1 MIENTIIEEDSD
13 EEFIL
18 EDDNYKPDDSLGIK
32 SSKSNVIYY
41 DGQETITNLFY
52 DRLSYI
58 PNRQHFCNDGM
69 GLKGLAPNN
78 GMGLKGLASNNGMG
92 LKGLTSNNGM
102 GLKGLAPNNGMGLK
116 GLAPNN
122 GMIFMPNDI
131 IDTIGR
137 DGKYVMIIYGILPD
151 GTKTELTI
159 TDIRVFFD
167 IMVPRDKTA
176 NAFNSL
182 LTGILMMDA
191 PDSIIESIEAYPLK
205 GYNETKIPYKRI
217 YNKNLENRK
226 KAMDIVLAAGF
237 QTASDDNKRYYYRK
251 VARETGLLLSDWM
264 IISSYVNANAST
276 YVNANASTY
285 PNANAN
291 ADIYKISANIKDIK
305 NIDAKEK
312 QSDQLLIHDRTMVMT
327 WDIETYSERNMGDL
341 PLAHHDEDNAF
352 MICMTFHWKDELV
365 SLLQIC
371 ITNFETDPDD
381 RWITIICRNDFK
393 NIIKAFALCF
403 EMMRPDIM
411 YGFNDSEYDW
421 PFIIEKA
428 KKLSI
433 LEWMW
438 NKMSI
443 SYRKVS
449 ADIITR
455 FYIVNK
461 QQIKIT
467 NEATSY
473 CTYLKI
479 IGCIMIDVRVCLRK
493 LYPKAEK
500 TSLKYFLELCKL
512 GGKADM
518 PIKKMWTFYRNAAAV
533 AVNRNAAAVNAI
545 NRNAAAV
552 NTTSASEGMR
562 HIAHYCVI
570 DALRCQELM
579 LKRGILNDLREVTTL
594 AHMSVFDAH
603 YFAGGK
609 RVCNLLG
616 AYANKRGIL
625 ISMIAKYNPE
635 KGKYPGA
642 FVFNPDKGPTP
653 DPTKVSAIEN
663 AVMSGKEVL
672 DDEFK
677 DFDRERPV
685 VGLDFNSLYPSLIE
699 TYNLSPEK
707 IIIDTEKA
715 NQYRELGYPLYEID
729 FMYGERNV
737 IGWSIL
743 HNNEESKIG
752 LYPSVLIDLSNKRA
766 EMKKVLAKYK
776 SIKEVMDGI
785 FGKAKSDSKVKL
797 DSKVKENENSNLKDI
812 ILSMRS
818 DSVYELNY
826 ISQLDDASI
835 IISPGSTLEEEKEDN
850 KRKIKIIKERLTIFN
865 NLLELDTE
873 ENGGESFIKNIY
885 SYYDNAVFECTCA
898 NVKQNA
904 VKIYMNTFY
913 GEAGNSISPFFL
925 LELAGGVTSSG
936 QYNIKLVAK
945 FVQELGFHIKYGD
958 TDSLYLV
965 PPSYYFKEC
974 DADYVNALILLRDG
988 NNKSNRDTITEN
1000 YWTAMVKITMRVMNN
1015 LKTEVNQYLYE
1026 DNGSPYLKMAY
1037 EEVLYPVV
1045 FTGKKK
1051 YYGIAH
1057 ENEINFHPNHLF
1069 IRGIDIIK
1077 QGQSGL
1083 AKIIGNKIMW
1093 ESMSISNRKTVRMIV
1108 EDILKDAVL
1117 NKSQWTF
1124 EDFIKC
1130 DAWRPNKMNISVHIF
1145 MKRMKIHSDIETA
1158 EMKKKSQLGKATT
1171 APLYEIPEA
1180 GDRFNYVIVKK
1191 DAVSD
1196 MFDIHGRKIAIKK
1209 GDRMEFVPVA
1219 KHFNLPIDIAF
1230 YMINYVAGVCARF
1243 INYDNE
1249 FSQEDTSDEVS
1260 QKSAK
1265 QYLENF
1271 IKRLDNIDPTVIRQR
1286 GNLYKKAFSSV
1297 IKKSKEG
1304 LSPLIANMFH
1314 GKFINYELLAMNTDG
1329 DVARFYE
1336 TINNNI
1342 YKYIEKYYTIQINT
1356 FCNNLLKQM
1365 GIINSNGD
1373 INTKKLYKW
1382 QIFINKSSKINNIL
1396 EDFSQN
1402 INYLNI
1408 IAIKYENILIKK
1420 INNERAYLEVGP
1432 ASNDLEEV
1440 INFFDIIT
1448 EDEKNVLI
1456 TFRTYLMKIFG
1467 INSVKIK
1474 TETLMKQITDI
1485 KNTRLKISMR
1495 PNASEQKKVIKESAN
1510 IYFSICGDVSL

>member
-1 MIENTIIEEDSD
+1 MIENTILSNNEEDSD
-13 EEFIL
+13 DEFIL
-18 EDDNYKPDDSLGIK
+18 EDDSYKPDDSLGIK
-32 SSKSNVIYY
+32 SAKSNVIYY

-52 DRLSYI
+52 DKLSYI
-58 PNRQHFCNDGM
+58 PNRQHFCNDEKE
-69 GLKGLAPNN
+69 LTPNN
-78 GMGLKGLASNNGMG
+78 KMRN
-92 LKGLTSNNGM
+92 T
-102 GLKGLAPNNGMGLK
+102 PNLYEMR
-116 GLAPNN
+116 
-122 GMIFMPNDI
+122 FMPNDI

-205 GYNETKIPYKRI
+205 GYNENKIPYKRI

-226 KAMDIVLAAGF
+226 KAMDIVIAAGF

-264 IISSYVNANAST
+264 IISSPNVNAS
-276 YVNANASTY
+276 ANVSS
-285 PNANAN
+285 
-291 ADIYKISANIKDIK
+291 DIYKISANIKDIK

-312 QSDQLLIHDRTMVMT
+312 QSNQLLIHDRTMVMT
-327 WDIETYSERNMGDL
+327 WDIETYSGRNMGDL
-341 PLAHHDEDNAF
+341 PLAHYDEDNAF
-352 MICMTFHWKDELV
+352 MICMTFHWKDELAP
-365 SLLQIC
+365 LLQIC
-371 ITNFETDPDD
+371 ITNFETDSDD
-381 RWITIICRNDFK
+381 RWVTIVCKNNFQ

-428 KKLSI
+428 KKFSI

-467 NEATSY
+467 TEATAY

-479 IGCIMIDVRVCLRK
+479 IGCVMIDVRVCLRK

-518 PIKKMWTFYRNAAAV
+518 PMKKMWTFYRNAAA
-533 AVNRNAAAVNAI
+533 ANINAAAANI
-545 NRNAAAV
+545 NAAAITAV
-552 NTTSASEGMR
+552 VTNTNTITASEGMR

-579 LKRGILNDLREVTTL
+579 LKRGILNDLREVTSL

-616 AYANKRGIL
+616 AYANKREIL
-625 ISMIAKYNPE
+625 ISMIAKYNSE

-642 FVFNPDKGPTP
+642 FVFPPDKGLTP

-663 AVMSGKEVL
+663 AVMSGKEIL

-685 VGLDFNSLYPSLIE
+685 TGLDFSSLYPSLIM

-707 IIIDTEKA
+707 IITDKEEA
-715 NQYRELGYPLYEID
+715 NKYRELGYPIYEID

-737 IGWSIL
+737 RGWSIL

-752 LYPSVLIDLSNKRA
+752 LYPSVLIDLFNKRA

-776 SIKEVMDGI
+776 SIKEVMDGV
-785 FGKAKSDSKVKL
+785 FGKAKADGTANIDS
-797 DSKVKENENSNLKDI
+797 SSHIKDI

-826 ISQLDDASI
+826 ISQLDDSSI

-865 NLLELDTE
+865 NLLDLDTE
-873 ENGGESFIKNIY
+873 NDGGESFIKNIY
-885 SYYDNAVFECTCA
+885 AYYDNAVFECTCA

-904 VKIYMNTFY
+904 VKVYMNTFY
-913 GEAGNSISPFFL
+913 GEAGNSLSPFFL

-974 DADYVNALILLRDG
+974 DTDYVNALISLRDG
-988 NNKSNRDTITEN
+988 KGNRDTITEN
-1000 YWTAMVKITMRVMNN
+1000 YWTAMVRITMRVMNN
-1015 LKTEVNQYLYE
+1015 LKTEVNQYLYA

-1057 ENEINFHPNHLF
+1057 ENEINFRPNSLF

-1093 ESMSISNRKTVRMIV
+1093 ESMSISNRKTVREIV
-1108 EDILKDAVL
+1108 EDILKDAIL
-1117 NKSQWTF
+1117 NKSQWSF

-1145 MKRMKIHSDIETA
+1145 MKRMKINSDIETA
-1158 EMKKKSQLGKATT
+1158 EMKRKSQLGKTT
-1171 APLYEIPEA
+1171 AAPLYEIPEA

-1260 QKSAK
+1260 QKAAK

-1271 IKRLDNIDPTVIRQR
+1271 IKKLDNIDPMVIRQR

-1314 GKFINYELLAMNTDG
+1314 GKFINYELLTSSTDG
-1329 DVARFYE
+1329 DFYN

-1342 YKYIEKYYTIQINT
+1342 YKYIEKYYTIKINT
-1356 FCNNLLKQM
+1356 FCNNLLRQ
-1365 GIINSNGD
+1365 INVINSNGD
-1373 INTKKLYKW
+1373 INSKNLYKW
-1382 QIFINKSSKINNIL
+1382 QIFINKDNKRSNNSNIL

-1420 INNERAYLEVGP
+1420 INNERASLEG
-1432 ASNDLEEV
+1432 LEAEEDTELEDKEV

-1448 EDEKNVLI
+1448 EDEKNILI
-1456 TFRTYLMKIFG
+1456 AFRSYLMKIFG

-1485 KNTRLKISMR
+1485 KNTRLKISMQ
-1495 PNASEQKKVIKESAN
+1495 PTLSEQKKATKESAN
-1510 IYFSICGDVSL
+1510 IYFPICGDVSL